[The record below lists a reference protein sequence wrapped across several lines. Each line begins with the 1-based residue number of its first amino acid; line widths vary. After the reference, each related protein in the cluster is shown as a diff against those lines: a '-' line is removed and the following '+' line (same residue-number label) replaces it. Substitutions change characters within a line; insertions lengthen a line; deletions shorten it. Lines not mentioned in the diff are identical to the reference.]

1 MLKSVRK
8 NFITGV
14 AVILPAVITIW
25 FVKFVMD
32 KTNNILLE
40 PMAKILRPYILDNA
54 VLEYMAKVL
63 ILVFLVIVISII
75 GFGTRILFLRRS
87 FSFLE
92 KNINQLPMI
101 GKIYGA
107 IKEMS
112 HAFLGQSKNIFTRVV
127 LVEFPRKGIYAIGFV
142 TSEGKGEVQ
151 DKTIEKVIN
160 VFVPTTPNPTSGFLL
175 LVPESE
181 MIKLDMSVEEGLK
194 LVISGGIVPLPERVT
209 IKKRNGNTDN

>member
-1 MLKSVRK
+1 MLKSLRK

-25 FVKFVMD
+25 LVKFIID

-40 PMAKILRPYILDNA
+40 PMVKFLHLYILDSA
-54 VLEYMAKVL
+54 ILENLAKVL
-63 ILVFLVIVISII
+63 IFVFLVVVISII
-75 GFGTRILFLRRS
+75 GFGTRILFLRRL

-92 KNINQLPMI
+92 KNIHQLPMI

-107 IKEMS
+107 IKEIS
-112 HAFLGQSKNIFTRVV
+112 HAFLGQSKGIFTRVV

-175 LVPESE
+175 LVPEGE

-194 LVISGGIVPLPERVT
+194 LVISGGMVPLPERVT
-209 IKKRNGNTDN
+209 IKKRNGNPDN